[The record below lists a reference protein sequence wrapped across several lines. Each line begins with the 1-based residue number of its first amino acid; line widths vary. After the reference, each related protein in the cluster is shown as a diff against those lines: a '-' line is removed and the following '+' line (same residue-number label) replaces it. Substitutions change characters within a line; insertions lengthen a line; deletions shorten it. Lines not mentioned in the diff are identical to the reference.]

1 MKRPAA
7 EAEMKPILL
16 IRPDNNQSDADALAE
31 AGIASVTEPLLE
43 IVPAPDPGPG
53 RALAR
58 LLGEANSVTWLV
70 VTSPRA
76 WGQWL
81 KLVPGL
87 ETMVAD
93 ALDRGLKVATVG
105 LATTKS
111 LPDTVH
117 HRSVTQPGISAE
129 GLLDFLVTQPAG
141 IVLLPASARSRKVLP
156 EGLRAAGWQV
166 HQATVYDTVPR
177 SGIRLPELEKLG
189 GVLVRSPSAP
199 RSGIRLPE
207 LEKLGG
213 VLVRSPSAAS
223 ALAALIAVPP
233 PGFTVFAVGPITAAR
248 CRELGW
254 QPIEI
259 GATTTQVVVE
269 SVLRHESGCDCP
281 GDGSM
286 LEP

>member
-189 GVLVRSPSAP
+189 GVLVRSPSA
-199 RSGIRLPE
+199 
-207 LEKLGG
+207 
-213 VLVRSPSAAS
+213 AS